1 MLNKKVSI
9 KTTVESI
16 DTFYI
21 NCYVHQILQNA
32 RFVNNGHKF
41 LKSLGTFIGRPNPY
55 CTWSVSD
62 HFFKKHVPQLY
73 IQ

>member
-1 MLNKKVSI
+1 MLMTQCKLMFNKKVSI

-32 RFVNNGHKF
+32 RFVNNGPKEF
-41 LKSLGTFIGRPNPY
+41 GDFYWQTKSLLH
-55 CTWSVSD
+55 SA
-62 HFFKKHVPQLY
+62 H
-73 IQ
+73 

>member
-1 MLNKKVSI
+1 MLMTQCKLIFNKKVSI

-32 RFVNNGHKF
+32 RFVNNGPKEFGDFHWQT
-41 LKSLGTFIGRPNPY
+41 KSLLH
-55 CTWSVSD
+55 SA
-62 HFFKKHVPQLY
+62 H
-73 IQ
+73 